1 MSHGL
6 LVLAG
11 VLLLVLLPIGFSIDK
26 SAYQRGFR
34 DGQMDVL
41 KRRHD

>member
-1 MSHGL
+1 MFPGQLL
-6 LVLAG
+6 LVG
-11 VLLLVLLPIGFSIDK
+11 VLLAVLLPIGYAIDK

-41 KRRHD
+41 KRHHD